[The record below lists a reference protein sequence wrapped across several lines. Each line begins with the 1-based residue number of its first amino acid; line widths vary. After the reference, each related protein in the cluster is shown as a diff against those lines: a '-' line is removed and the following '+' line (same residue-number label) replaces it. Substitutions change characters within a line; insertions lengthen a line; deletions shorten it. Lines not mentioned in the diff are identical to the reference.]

1 MPSYVD
7 FNSTKQFRDFIIAK
21 TLNVPNG
28 PQTFTSSSYIVQ
40 ATSDMANVDSGA
52 VDTNRQQ
59 DLLQPQTSNVFKPTD
74 YPITDYIETIPRKA
88 NLQLYPYFVD
98 GGYNSF
104 ISIMATSDY
113 TTESELMKFAAW
125 NIKENPEGP
134 MFARVQQNLYTAT
147 VGRVRLIDALEGNT
161 STAINILTGKEPLIE
176 KNNRITAAST
186 LPGRG
191 IDFLQ
196 QVAGVE
202 FPWVEIPG
210 DYLSD
215 PKNPTTNFRPTATSE
230 LQKIY
235 QDTTGALG
243 SLLGIQRRPTTTR
256 KPSDLF
262 IEYMGTGPKSA
273 LFDNLSYSIYAP
285 DYTTSAMSQNT
296 SKLFNYVDQF
306 AEGFKNMLGLEAP
319 KGKAY
324 IGDDR
329 GNDVKFAMGDFNDR
343 PVRSSYYLSL
353 LFDSIQTVLF
363 QRTINIGEGG
373 GIGGKL
379 TWISSKSKNK
389 LGEGNAEYTS
399 EGSQFTD
406 SLSTNYA
413 FREDSI
419 LGQTQLIL
427 ETMPTDG
434 GASRS
439 HVANVIDQTSRIF
452 REGDVMISRGS
463 AVKYVDNFTNAESGV
478 EYCRVWTKDR
488 SYMNNSDTMKR
499 TTNSR
504 KFESSIL
511 STPWNL
517 NIYPNSNG
525 NRGFDGST
533 NIARGGFN
541 NKTNKL
547 ENGGGGFFAK
557 KYMFSIENLAW
568 KSSNRPGF
576 TYNDL
581 PYCERGPNGGRV
593 MWFPPYDLKV
603 TEQNNAK
610 WEENIFL
617 GRPEPVYTYQN
628 TSRNGTISFK
638 VIVDHPSIL
647 NLLVQHHFKGMSDEE
662 SDNYIN
668 AFFAGCVDADFYG
681 LIRKYTTLT
690 PVDVEA
696 IRAYLNQNKDPQTVK
711 RYIPI
716 FDPMPDPVVPT
727 NTSEAISFSSVLKFN
742 NDVPGND
749 PDLYTTEDYQ
759 KTYNSYTN
767 IDSKTKYL
775 DDLNTGL
782 TTLTNDGWTTD
793 KRKDYKILTGIDSPQ
808 KPTIAN
814 PSAYSE
820 LVTEV
825 NKKANDGF
833 DRLVTEYLN
842 FTNKLADLKDNLVN
856 KTVKEINVTI
866 KSSTSPVADSKYNLE
881 LSYRRSDSI
890 IKDILN
896 KLSKDGNGGTV
907 NVTWS
912 TSSVSDKETNKE
924 EGPIKISFSELGYN
938 DQSGVFTLKYV
949 NNNGESGRST
959 EGIDCSNVN
968 LPVIPELKITAPV
981 AFACREAEVE
991 MAYVTQSPDTPV
1003 VSAPVRK
1010 PKLVEVT
1017 DSPDTGTNKVPPID
1031 EMKVIIM
1038 KTLSECFYFK
1048 KLEEESPVQFS
1059 SLKEKLRYFH
1069 PAFHSMTPE
1078 GLNARLTFL
1087 HQCVRP
1093 GDTLPIKGLSDQ
1105 SDLNA
1110 RNTTFGPPP
1119 ILVMRIGDFY
1129 HSKIIV
1135 RDYNVEFEQ
1144 NIWDLNPEGIGVQP
1158 MIANV
1163 TLQVSFIGGHGLE
1176 KPVEQL
1182 QNALSSNFY
1191 ANTEMYD
1198 PRSTA
1203 TEDRSTY
1210 TKEFLEELLADYK
1223 EKTNQYSQDIPPTT
1237 TKITEGAYIGTYDII
1252 SNNFPD
1258 WVGTLTYDEIVNGLF
1273 IYTQVYFDQFQTA
1286 YNNIMIEYG
1295 PKVAAMM
1302 LSPTYR
1308 TIKNYNVQI
1317 GGGNTQAVEF
1327 LGNYKPNNELEIL
1340 ARDFQVKLEDK
1351 ITTENIST
1359 IFGFNFM
1366 TAGQLDKSERILK
1379 PKVNEIIG
1387 NIIDRI
1393 IADYDVKNIEANRNN
1408 IIIELDK
1415 LNFIVKTLHDG
1426 KIFMK
1431 DKKYTAASL
1440 TGFTY
1445 DMLYNKYSNI
1455 TDFIILNQSK
1465 FSEDLDESYVFS
1477 KNTIMSVNDFSY
1489 FLSVLLKGYKTDI
1502 LNIYKNDIIFTKI
1515 IPNIQKQLDKFMI
1528 TDPTP
1533 KNFKIKKYPMRKDNN
1548 KITFTIGDE
1557 TYQFSDDEKILL
1569 ENVLRTSGN
1578 KTTSVLNYFR

>member
-1 MPSYVD
+1 MPSYLD
-7 FNSTKQFRDFIIAK
+7 FDTTKQFRDFIIGK
-21 TLNVPNG
+21 TLTVPNG
-28 PQTFTSSSYIVQ
+28 PQSFTN
-40 ATSDMANVDSGA
+40 ATYTIQSTTDMSNVDPGA

-59 DLLQPQTSNVFKPTD
+59 DLLQPQTSNVFKPDD
-74 YPITDYIETIPRKA
+74 YSVTEYIETIPRKA
-88 NLQLYPYFVD
+88 NLDLYPYFVN
-98 GGYNSF
+98 GQYHSF
-104 ISIMATSDY
+104 ISIMATSSY
-113 TTESELMKFAAW
+113 ETESELMKFAAW

-134 MFARVQQNLYTAT
+134 FFARLQQNLYRTT

-161 STAINILTGKEPLIE
+161 ATAINIITGKEPLVE
-176 KNNRITAAST
+176 SNSRITVAST
-186 LPGRG
+186 LVGKG

-196 QVAGVE
+196 TVAGVE

-230 LQKIY
+230 AGRLY
-235 QDTTGALG
+235 QDLTGGLG
-243 SLLGIQRRPTTTR
+243 QLLGIQRRPTTTR

-262 IEYMGTGPKSA
+262 IEYMGERQKST
-273 LFDNLSYSIYAP
+273 LFDNLSFSTYAP
-285 DYTTSAMSQNT
+285 DYTTTARSQNT
-296 SKLFNYVDQF
+296 SKLYNYVDQF
-306 AEGFKNMLGLEAP
+306 AESFKNMLGLEAP
-319 KGKAY
+319 KGKGY

-329 GNDVKFAMGDFNDR
+329 GNDVKYAMGDFNDR
-343 PVRSSYYLSL
+343 PVRSNYYLSL
-353 LFDSIQTVLF
+353 LFDPIQAQLF
-363 QRTINIGEGG
+363 QRKKNIGEGG

-389 LGEGNAEYTS
+389 LGENNAEFSS
-399 EGSQFTD
+399 ENSQFNET
-406 SLSTNYA
+406 LSTNYP

-419 LGQTQLIL
+419 LGLTQLIL

-452 REGDVMISRGS
+452 REGDTMLSRGS
-463 AVKYVDNFTNAESGV
+463 AVKYVDKFTKAESGV

-488 SYMNNSDTMKR
+488 SYMNNSDTMKK

-504 KFESSIL
+504 KFESSVL

-525 NRGFDGST
+525 NAGFDGST
-533 NIARGGFN
+533 NISQGGFN
-541 NKTNKL
+541 NKTNKF
-547 ENGGGGFFAK
+547 ESGGGGFFAK

-568 KSSNRPGF
+568 KSSNRPGL

-603 TEQNNAK
+603 TEQNSAK
-610 WEENIFL
+610 WEENVFL

-628 TSRNGTISFK
+628 TSRSGTISFK

-647 NLLVQHHFKGMSDEE
+647 NLLVKNHFKNMSDEE

-668 AFFAGCVDADFYG
+668 AFFAGCIDVDFYG

-696 IRAYLNQNKDPQTVK
+696 IKAYLNQNKDPETVK
-711 RYIPI
+711 RYVPI

-727 NTSEAISFSSVLKFN
+727 NESSSEDFSTNLKFD
-742 NDVPGND
+742 NDAPGSN
-749 PDLYTTEDYQ
+749 PGLYSSNDYQ
-759 KTYNSYTN
+759 QLYDSY
-767 IDSKTKYL
+767 IGSKTAYL
-775 DDLNTGL
+775 GMLTTGL
-782 TTLTNDGWTTD
+782 SKLND
-793 KRKDYKILTGIDSPQ
+793 KRAGQWISLSGYTDYRILTGLPDDAPMPDNTQFSNMI
-808 KPTIAN
+808 
-814 PSAYSE
+814 
-820 LVTEV
+820 TEV
-825 NKKANDGF
+825 NKNAEEGF
-833 DRLVTEYLN
+833 STLETQYSD
-842 FTNKLADLKDNLVN
+842 FSNKLATLKEKLSKNE
-856 KTVKEINVTI
+856 VKEIKVTL
-866 KSSTSPVADSKYNLE
+866 SSLTSAVHDDNYNLK

-896 KLSKDGNGGTV
+896 KISINAPEFTWGETVKD
-907 NVTWS
+907 
-912 TSSVSDKETNKE
+912 SDKTKQER
-924 EGPIKISFSELGYN
+924 PIKFSFKELGYN
-938 DQSGVFTLKYV
+938 GEGSFIIDFIK
-949 NNNGESGRST
+949 NNGEQGKSS
-959 EGIDCSNVN
+959 EGIDCSNRN
-968 LPVIPELKITAPV
+968 LPVIHELKITAP
-981 AFACREAEVE
+981 ATFACRESQ
-991 MAYVTQSPDTPV
+991 VTVSYTNQSKDTP
-1003 VSAPVRK
+1003 PVEVPARK
-1010 PKLVEVT
+1010 PQLVEVT
-1017 DSPDTGTNKVPPID
+1017 DSPDTGSNKIPPID

-1203 TEDRSTY
+1203 TEDRSKY
-1210 TKEFLEELLADYK
+1210 TKEFLEGLLSDYK
-1223 EKTNQYSQDIPPTT
+1223 EKPNPDSQEIPPTE
-1237 TKITEGAYIGTYDII
+1237 TKITEGTYIGALSILSVVPPVI
-1252 SNNFPD
+1252 K
-1258 WVGTLTYDEIVNGLF
+1258 TLTYDDLVNGLF
-1273 IYTQVYFDQFQTA
+1273 QSTQEYYKNYEESYHSIFKEYDTKVSS
-1286 YNNIMIEYG
+1286 MI
-1295 PKVAAMM
+1295 

-1308 TIKNYNVQI
+1308 TIKNYNIQI
-1317 GGGNTQAVEF
+1317 GGGNTETVEF
-1327 LGNYKPNNELEIL
+1327 LGNYRSNNELEML

-1351 ITTENIST
+1351 IITENISI
-1359 IFGFNFM
+1359 IFEFNKEM
-1366 TAGQLDKSERILK
+1366 TNGQLDKSERILK
-1379 PKVNEIIG
+1379 PKVKELIGKVIDGIIG
-1387 NIIDRI
+1387 NS
-1393 IADYDVKNIEANRNN
+1393 DVKNVEINRNRV
-1408 IIIELDK
+1408 IVALDK
-1415 LNFIVKTLHDG
+1415 LNFIVETLYDG
-1426 KIFMK
+1426 KISMK
-1431 DKKYTAASL
+1431 DKTYVAASL

-1445 DMLYNKYSNI
+1445 DKLYNSYSNVI
-1455 TDFIILNQSK
+1455 DFMKENQSK
-1465 FSEDLDESYVFS
+1465 FYEDLDETYVFS
-1477 KNTIMSVNDFSY
+1477 RNTTMTSNDFSY

-1502 LNIYKNDIIFTKI
+1502 LDIYKKDTVFEKV
-1515 IPNIQKQLDKFMI
+1515 IPSIEKRLNKFMSS
-1528 TDPTP
+1528 DPKE
-1533 KNFKIKKYPMRKDNN
+1533 KNFRIKKYPMRKDNN
-1548 KITFTIGDE
+1548 KLTFTIGDE
-1557 TYQFSDDEKILL
+1557 THEFSAEEKTML
-1569 ENVLRTSGN
+1569 ENVHRTSGN
-1578 KTTSVLNYFR
+1578 KTTSILNYFR

>member
-1 MPSYVD
+1 MPSYID
-7 FNSTKQFRDFIIAK
+7 FDSTKQFRDFIIAK

-28 PQTFTSSSYIVQ
+28 PQTFTSATYIVQ
-40 ATSDMANVDSGA
+40 STNDMANVDPGA
-52 VDTNRQQ
+52 VDTNRSA
-59 DLLQPQTSNVFKPTD
+59 DLLQPQTSNVFKPTE
-74 YPITDYIETIPRKA
+74 YSITENLETIPRKA
-88 NLQLYPYFVD
+88 NLNLYPYFVN
-98 GGYNSF
+98 GQYHSF
-104 ISIMATSDY
+104 ISIMATSSY
-113 TTESELMKFAAW
+113 ETESELMKFAAW

-134 MFARVQQNLYTAT
+134 FFARLQQNLYRTT

-161 STAINILTGKEPLIE
+161 ATAINIITGKEPLIE
-176 KNNRITAAST
+176 SNSRITVAST
-186 LPGRG
+186 LPGKG

-196 QVAGVE
+196 TVGGVE

-230 LQKIY
+230 AGRIY
-235 QDTTGALG
+235 QDITGGLG
-243 SLLGIQRRPTTTR
+243 QLLGIQRRPTTTR

-262 IEYMGTGPKSA
+262 IEYMGERQKAT
-273 LFDNLSYSIYAP
+273 LFDNLSYSTYAP
-285 DYTTSAMSQNT
+285 DYTTTARSQNT
-296 SKLFNYVDQF
+296 SKLYNYVDQF

-319 KGKAY
+319 KGKGY

-329 GNDVKFAMGDFNDR
+329 GNDVRYAMGDFNDR
-343 PVRSSYYLSL
+343 PVRSNYYLSL
-353 LFDSIQTVLF
+353 LFDPVQAELF
-363 QRTINIGEGG
+363 QRKKNIGEGG

-389 LGEGNAEYTS
+389 LGENNNEFSS
-399 EGSQFTD
+399 ENSLFNET
-406 SLSTNYA
+406 LSTNYP

-452 REGDVMISRGS
+452 REGDMMISRGS
-463 AVKYVDNFTNAESGV
+463 AVKYVDKFTKAESGV

-488 SYMNNSDTMKR
+488 SYMNNSDTMKK

-525 NRGFDGST
+525 NAGFDGST
-533 NIARGGFN
+533 NISQGGFD
-541 NKTNKL
+541 NKKNKL
-547 ENGGGGFFAK
+547 ESGGSGFFAK

-603 TEQNNAK
+603 TEQNSAK

-628 TSRNGTISFK
+628 TSRSGTISFK

-647 NLLVQHHFKGMSDEE
+647 NLLVKNHFKNMSDEE

-668 AFFAGCVDADFYG
+668 AFFAGCIDVDFYG

-696 IRAYLNQNKDPQTVK
+696 IRAYLNQNKDPETVK

-727 NTSEAISFSSVLKFN
+727 NAPMASSFSTVLKFH
-742 NDVPGND
+742 NDVPDGNSHS
-749 PDLYTTEDYQ
+749 LYSSDDYQ
-759 KTYNSYTN
+759 KLYDSY
-767 IDSKTKYL
+767 IYSKDQYL
-775 DDLNTGL
+775 DNLNTGL
-782 TTLTNDGWTTD
+782 TTLTNDGWTPN
-793 KRKDYKILTGIDSPQ
+793 KRTDYKILTSVDSPN
-808 KPTIAN
+808 KPTIDD
-814 PSAYSE
+814 PLAYST
-820 LVTEV
+820 LVTEI

-833 DRLVTEYLN
+833 NRLITEYSN
-842 FTNKLADLKDNLVN
+842 FNNKLADLKDNLGN
-856 KTVKEINVTI
+856 KNVKEINVTI

-890 IKDILN
+890 IKDILK
-896 KLSKDGNGGTV
+896 KLSKDGDGGTAKV
-907 NVTWS
+907 IWGTS
-912 TSSVSDKETNKE
+912 TVSVAESQRK
-924 EGPIKISFSELGYN
+924 EGPITVSFSDLGYKGQN
-938 DQSGVFTLKYV
+938 GVFTLQYV
-949 NNNGESGRST
+949 NNTGESGKST
-959 EGIDCSNVN
+959 EGIDCSDVN
-968 LPVIPELKITAPV
+968 LPIIPELKITAPV

-991 MAYVTQSPDTPV
+991 MAYTLQSPDTPV
-1003 VSAPVRK
+1003 VETPVRK

-1017 DSPDTGTNKVPPID
+1017 DSPDTGANKTPPID

-1078 GLNARLTFL
+1078 GLNTRLTFL

-1203 TEDRSTY
+1203 TEDRSKY
-1210 TKEFLEELLADYK
+1210 TKEFLEGLLADYK
-1223 EKTNQYSQDIPPTT
+1223 EKPNPDSQEVPPTE
-1237 TKITEGAYIGTYDII
+1237 TKITEGTYIGILGMLSAVPPVI
-1252 SNNFPD
+1252 K
-1258 WVGTLTYDEIVNGLF
+1258 TLTYDGLVDDLF
-1273 IYTQVYFDQFQTA
+1273 QSTKDYFSNFQTS
-1286 YNNIMIEYG
+1286 YTGITKEYDTKVSSMI
-1295 PKVAAMM
+1295 

-1308 TIKNYNVQI
+1308 IINEYDVQI
-1317 GGGNTQAVEF
+1317 GGGSTDTIEL
-1327 LGNYKPNNELEIL
+1327 LGNYKSNNELEML

-1351 ITTENIST
+1351 ITTENISI
-1359 IFGFNFM
+1359 IFEFNKEM
-1366 TAGQLDKSERILK
+1366 TSGQLDKSERILK
-1379 PKVNEIIG
+1379 PKIKELIGKIIDGIIG
-1387 NIIDRI
+1387 NS
-1393 IADYDVKNIEANRNN
+1393 DVKNIEANLNRV
-1408 IIIELDK
+1408 IVALDK
-1415 LNFIVKTLHDG
+1415 LNFIVGTLYDG
-1426 KIFMK
+1426 KISMK
-1431 DKKYTAASL
+1431 DKTYIAASL

-1445 DMLYNKYSNI
+1445 DKLYNIYSNVI
-1455 TDFIILNQSK
+1455 DFIKENQSK

-1477 KNTIMSVNDFSY
+1477 RNTIMSANDFSY

-1502 LNIYKNDIIFTKI
+1502 LDIYKKDPVFEKLIGSIEKRINR
-1515 IPNIQKQLDKFMI
+1515 FMAS
-1528 TDPTP
+1528 DPKE
-1533 KNFKIKKYPMRKDNN
+1533 KNFRIKKYPIRKNNN
-1548 KITFTIGDE
+1548 KLTFTIGDE
-1557 TYQFSDDEKILL
+1557 TDGFSDGEKTML
-1569 ENVLRTSGN
+1569 ENVHRTSGN
-1578 KTTSVLNYFR
+1578 KTKSVLNYFR